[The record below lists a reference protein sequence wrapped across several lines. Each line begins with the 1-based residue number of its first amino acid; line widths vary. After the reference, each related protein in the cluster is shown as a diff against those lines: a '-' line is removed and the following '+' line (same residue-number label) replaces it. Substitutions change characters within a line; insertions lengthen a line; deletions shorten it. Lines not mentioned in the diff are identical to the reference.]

1 MKSWVPRRVQIESND
16 CPCPSTRVRGHPMTS
31 ASGRLQTNKKGMVVS
46 VVKQKNSLSKDTVSI
61 KTMHKFRNRL
71 EKFKQ
76 KKLIK
81 D

>member
-1 MKSWVPRRVQIESND
+1 
-16 CPCPSTRVRGHPMTS
+16 MTL

-46 VVKQKNSLSKDTVSI
+46 VVKQKNSLSKGTVSI
-61 KTMHKFRNRL
+61 KTMHKFRKRL
-71 EKFKQ
+71 GKFKQ

>member
-1 MKSWVPRRVQIESND
+1 
-16 CPCPSTRVRGHPMTS
+16 MTL

-46 VVKQKNSLSKDTVSI
+46 VVKQKNYLSKGTVSI
-61 KTMHKFRNRL
+61 KTMHKFRKRL

-76 KKLIK
+76 NKIIT